1 MIFGILTMLVALT
14 ISGIAAYYS
23 IIGLTAIFAAAFLP
37 IVLMGGVLEIGKVV
51 TAVWLHANWNKARF
65 WMKSYLLG
73 ATVVLMFITSMGI
86 FGFLSKAHI
95 EQTAASQESVAQ
107 VEKLTKE
114 IARNEAIVARSTAR
128 IETLEKSGTG
138 AAATVQQQIDKEQS
152 RIDSA
157 YERIQPAIDEQNK
170 IIAGVTGLYQS
181 ELDKIDEALKTLQ
194 GYIDNGEV
202 KKVQQM
208 IGASADGIFGKNTA
222 EKIGDWKNLKQK
234 ERAEW
239 VNKIQAAGN
248 SPTVKAA
255 RDEIARLRASA
266 EKQVAESNKLINTLR
281 DQIRA
286 ADNAQQIQTELDE
299 NNARIKEAN
308 AQIDTLT
315 TQKYELEAEYRK
327 LEAEVGPVKY
337 IAEFIYGEQAT
348 TSILEEAVRWVI
360 VTIIFVFDPL
370 AIILILAGAQQ
381 IQWARNERKPKEEPV
396 AKIEPGANDL
406 DDIIAEANQEASNQS
421 FKKGVADRA
430 KEENDLL
437 DVQKI
442 EVNLEED
449 IEFINKA
456 ADEVLAAVEEF
467 ERKEEQLNTAP
478 EVQNTVEE
486 ELHENTGTEVSN
498 NLPERVEE
506 PNTTQNEESTQE
518 SYENDSLVAKV
529 EAPSEVIHNE
539 PVEEVAEP
547 TSNEAVVEAV
557 QEVEHINLK
566 DNFAPQDDVKP
577 SLTGKLRF
585 AYPDEDGDGIP
596 DDEDPDTLERAVIK
610 HQLPPRPAGKVLQ
623 TTPLY
628 ERDLS
633 THAAVKTGF
642 GSVFPD
648 QDLQKGDL
656 FLRDDYMPSRL
667 FKWNGDK
674 WIEVSKENSGHY
686 AFDVKYIEHLISKIQ
701 TGEYDVDDLSD
712 TEQDQIRDYLLKNVQ

>member
-37 IVLMGGVLEIGKVV
+37 IVLMGGVLEVGKVV
-51 TAVWLHANWNKARF
+51 TAIWLHANWNKARF

-157 YERIQPAIDEQNK
+157 YDRIQPAIEEQNK

-239 VNKIQAAGN
+239 VDKIQAAGN

-308 AQIDTLT
+308 TQIDTLT

-381 IQWARNERKPKEEPV
+381 IQWAREERKPKEEPV
-396 AKIEPGANDL
+396 AKIEPSANDL

-421 FKKGVADRA
+421 FKQGVADRA
-430 KEENDLL
+430 TEENDLL
-437 DVQKI
+437 DVPD
-442 EVNLEED
+442 LEED

-456 ADEVLAAVEEF
+456 ADEMLAAVKEF

-478 EVQNTVEE
+478 EVQHEPEIEE
-486 ELHENTGTEVSN
+486 IVHSDTF
-498 NLPERVEE
+498 
-506 PNTTQNEESTQE
+506 
-518 SYENDSLVAKV
+518 KF
-529 EAPSEVIHNE
+529 
-539 PVEEVAEP
+539 EEVAEP

-557 QEVEHINLK
+557 QEVEHIDLK
-566 DNFAPQDDVKP
+566 DNFAPHDDVKP
-577 SLTGKLRF
+577 EFNKTGKIRF

-596 DDEDPDTLERAVIK
+596 DDEDLDTLERKVIK
-610 HQLPPRPAGKVLQ
+610 HQLPPRPPGKVLQ

-701 TGEYDVDDLSD
+701 TGEYEVEDLSD
-712 TEQDQIRDYLLKNVQ
+712 TEQDQIREYLLKNVQ